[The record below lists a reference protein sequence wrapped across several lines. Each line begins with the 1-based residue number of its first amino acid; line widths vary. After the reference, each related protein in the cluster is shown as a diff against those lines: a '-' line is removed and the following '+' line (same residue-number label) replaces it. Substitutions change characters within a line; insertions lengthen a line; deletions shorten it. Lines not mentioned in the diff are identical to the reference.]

1 MNTSTQSEYDATE
14 AASVMVSFA
23 PQLQRHVPCSDQLV
37 VAGTLQ
43 SALNIAFAA
52 APLMRN
58 YVLDDQ
64 GFIRKHVAVFINGQ
78 LHRAR
83 HDLSV
88 SVPNGTKI
96 HVIQALSG
104 G

>member
-1 MNTSTQSEYDATE
+1 
-14 AASVMVSFA
+14 
-23 PQLQRHVPCSDQLV
+23 
-37 VAGTLQ
+37 
-43 SALNIAFAA
+43 
-52 APLMRN
+52 MRS

-88 SVPNGTKI
+88 LVPNGTKI